1 MVKFVLARMKLGGLR
16 MCIHYRQLNAAS
28 DPDAYPLPQ
37 INAILDQL
45 KEARFISSL
54 DLKSGYWQIPL
65 GKTSRSYTAFTVPGR
80 GLFQWKVMPFGL
92 HSAPA
97 TFQRALDTIIGPD
110 LHPLAF
116 VYLNDIIFLGRTFEE
131 HLRTLE
137 EVFRR
142 LEKAEMQLNF
152 EK

>member
-1 MVKFVLARMKLGGLR
+1 
-16 MCIHYRQLNAAS
+16 
-28 DPDAYPLPQ
+28 
-37 INAILDQL
+37 
-45 KEARFISSL
+45 
-54 DLKSGYWQIPL
+54 
-65 GKTSRSYTAFTVPGR
+65 
-80 GLFQWKVMPFGL
+80 MPFGL
-92 HSAPA
+92 HSAPV

-152 EK
+152 EKCDLVTSEGIGTDPGKVEAVRDLPNL